1 MVAVLAALV
10 SAEDDVVVEGEG
22 EEEMRRASLRTPFV
36 PFVPF
41 VPLAPWADSLEVT
54 TGSAPMR
61 EKTDPD
67 MALPLVINNGR

>member
-36 PFVPF
+36 PFVP
-41 VPLAPWADSLEVT
+41 LAPWVDSLEVT